1 MANNDFDIHYVAN
14 LARIA
19 LSPEQEARLAAQLG
33 DILGYV
39 KKLEEL
45 DVTGVEPMA
54 HAVPLANVL
63 RSDEV
68 QPSIPQEAA
77 LANAPKQANGL
88 FVVPQIVECCCMNS
102 PSLASRPN
110 LPPRKSAPARRCR
123 RASSAST
130 PSMAKSTLS

>member
-19 LSPEQEARLAAQLG
+19 LSPDQEARLAAQLG

-63 RSDEV
+63 RTDEV

-77 LANAPKQANGL
+77 LTNAPKQANGL
-88 FVVPQIVECCCMNS
+88 FIVPKIVE
-102 PSLASRPN
+102 
-110 LPPRKSAPARRCR
+110 
-123 RASSAST
+123 
-130 PSMAKSTLS
+130 

>member
-19 LSPEQEARLAAQLG
+19 LSPEQEARLAAQLA

-88 FVVPQIVECCCMNS
+88 FVVPKIVE
-102 PSLASRPN
+102 
-110 LPPRKSAPARRCR
+110 
-123 RASSAST
+123 
-130 PSMAKSTLS
+130 

>member
-19 LSPEQEARLAAQLG
+19 LSPEQAARLAAQLG

-88 FVVPQIVECCCMNS
+88 FVVPKIVE
-102 PSLASRPN
+102 
-110 LPPRKSAPARRCR
+110 
-123 RASSAST
+123 
-130 PSMAKSTLS
+130 

>member
-1 MANNDFDIHYVAN
+1 MSQTDIDIRYVAN

-19 LSPEQEARLAAQLG
+19 LSPDEEAKLGTQLS

-45 DVTGVEPMA
+45 DVAGVEPMA

-63 RSDEV
+63 RADKV
-68 QPSIPQEAA
+68 CPSIPQEAA

-88 FVVPQIVECCCMNS
+88 FVVPKIVD
-102 PSLASRPN
+102 
-110 LPPRKSAPARRCR
+110 
-123 RASSAST
+123 
-130 PSMAKSTLS
+130 

>member
-1 MANNDFDIHYVAN
+1 MADNDFDIQYVAN

-19 LSPEQEARLAAQLG
+19 LSPEQEARLAAQLE

-88 FVVPQIVECCCMNS
+88 FVVPKIVE
-102 PSLASRPN
+102 
-110 LPPRKSAPARRCR
+110 
-123 RASSAST
+123 
-130 PSMAKSTLS
+130 

>member
-1 MANNDFDIHYVAN
+1 MADTDFDIQYVAN
-14 LARIA
+14 LARIT
-19 LSPEQEARLAAQLG
+19 LTPDEEAKLGSQLG

-63 RSDEV
+63 RADEV
-68 QPSIPQEAA
+68 RPSIPQEAA

-88 FVVPQIVECCCMNS
+88 FIVPKIVD
-102 PSLASRPN
+102 
-110 LPPRKSAPARRCR
+110 
-123 RASSAST
+123 
-130 PSMAKSTLS
+130 

>member
-19 LSPEQEARLAAQLG
+19 LSPDQEARLAAQLG

-54 HAVPLANVL
+54 HAVPLANVF
-63 RSDEV
+63 RADEV
-68 QPSIPQEAA
+68 QPSIPQQDA
-77 LANAPKQANGL
+77 LANAPKQVNGL
-88 FVVPQIVECCCMNS
+88 FVVPKIVE
-102 PSLASRPN
+102 
-110 LPPRKSAPARRCR
+110 
-123 RASSAST
+123 
-130 PSMAKSTLS
+130 

>member
-1 MANNDFDIHYVAN
+1 MANNYFDIHYVAN

-19 LSPEQEARLAAQLG
+19 LSPDQEARLAAQLG

-63 RSDEV
+63 RTDEV

-88 FVVPQIVECCCMNS
+88 FVVPKIVE
-102 PSLASRPN
+102 
-110 LPPRKSAPARRCR
+110 
-123 RASSAST
+123 
-130 PSMAKSTLS
+130 

>member
-1 MANNDFDIHYVAN
+1 MANTAFDIKYVAN

-19 LSPEQEARLAAQLG
+19 LTPEEEAKLGHQLG

-63 RSDEV
+63 RADEV
-68 QPSIPQEAA
+68 RPSIPQEAA

-88 FVVPQIVECCCMNS
+88 FIVPKIVE
-102 PSLASRPN
+102 
-110 LPPRKSAPARRCR
+110 
-123 RASSAST
+123 
-130 PSMAKSTLS
+130 